1 MKRFV
6 FFAFIF
12 LALFSTTFGQLPNGS
27 IAPDFTLQDINGNTH
42 HLYDYLDSGKVVIID
57 FFEVNCG
64 PCWLYKETH
73 SLAHAYNA
81 WGPPGTNELMIFEVE
96 GIKSTVNQIKGIQK
110 PTNGDWTEGEPFP
123 FIATCPP
130 NGDKITKDYLVNFF
144 PTIYMIC
151 RDRRLTLIG
160 RVDTAVIH
168 ARMHA
173 CPTAPSDSLYLDLMK
188 IDSISPVTCTN
199 SIHPYLKFQNYGTKT
214 IQSAKISVAMDN
226 QAAETL
232 TWTGNLKT
240 YGTMQFDGKN
250 FTLVSDGSHT
260 VKYFISEL
268 NGSSGG
274 YKRDTINMRFS
285 SIQSYLP
292 VPFAQNFT
300 DPLFPYNKWTIDN
313 PYKTIPTWE
322 RADLGITKA
331 LRIPYYNIPV
341 DYTSDLYLPGLS
353 FSGND
358 KPCMRFEVACTHN
371 NSVIR
376 KAGYDLTQFNYSTDC
391 GNTWELMVNL
401 SSIDYQSAP
410 DDSTYFI
417 PTEAQWKPV
426 TIDLPKLAN
435 KESVMFKLSSGPTE
449 GNNMYLRNI
458 RFDNSAGIN
467 DETIQAGII
476 VYPVPAKDALHI
488 QFLKSTTMARFE
500 LFNQTGL
507 KVLSTDY
514 AGGKEARLGISNLT
528 PGCYFL
534 RIFTTDYTVTRKIFV
549 Y

>member
-1 MKRFV
+1 V
-6 FFAFIF
+6 FTAFFF
-12 LALFSTTFGQLPNGS
+12 LAAFSTTLGQLPNGS

-73 SLAHAYNA
+73 SLARAYNA
-81 WGPPGTNELMIFEVE
+81 WGPPGTNELMVFEVE
-96 GIKSTVNQIKGIQK
+96 GIKSSINQIKGLQK
-110 PTNGDWTEGEPFP
+110 PTNGDWTAGEPFP

-130 NGDKITKDYLVNFF
+130 NGDKIAQDYLVNFF

-160 RVDTAVIH
+160 RADTAVIH

-173 CPTAPSDSLYLDLMK
+173 CPSAPADSLYLDLLK
-188 IDSISPVTCTN
+188 IDSINPVTCTN
-199 SIHPYLKFQNYGTKT
+199 SIHPYLKFQNYGAKT

-226 QAAETL
+226 QTAEIL

-240 YGTMQFDGKN
+240 FETMQFDGKS
-250 FTLVSDGSHT
+250 FTQVPDGSHT
-260 VKYFISEL
+260 IKYFISEL
-268 NGSSGG
+268 NGSSVG
-274 YKRDTINMRFS
+274 YKRDTINIRFS
-285 SIQSYLP
+285 SIQNYLP
-292 VPFAQNFT
+292 IPFEQNFT
-300 DPLFPYNKWTIDN
+300 DPLFPYNKWTIN
-313 PYKTIPTWE
+313 NLYKTIPTWE
-322 RADLGITKA
+322 RADLGYTRA
-331 LRIPYYNIPV
+331 LRIPFYNIPM

-353 FSGND
+353 FSGNA

-376 KAGYDLTQFNYSTDC
+376 KAGYDMILFSSSVNC
-391 GNTWELMVNL
+391 GSSWEQLFNL

-410 DDSTYFI
+410 DDSTYFL
-417 PTEAQWKPV
+417 PTETQWKPV
-426 TIDLPKLAN
+426 VIDLAKLAN
-435 KESVMFKLSSGPTE
+435 KESVMFQITSGPTE

-458 RFDNSAGIN
+458 RIDNSAGLN
-467 DETIQAGII
+467 DESKVAGII
-476 VYPVPAKDALHI
+476 VYPVPAKDVLHI
-488 QFLKSTTMARFE
+488 KFLKPSTRARFE

-507 KVLSTDY
+507 KVLTSDY
-514 AGGKEARLGISNLT
+514 AGGKEALLGISNLT

-534 RIFTTDYTVTRKIFV
+534 RIITTDHTVSRKVSI